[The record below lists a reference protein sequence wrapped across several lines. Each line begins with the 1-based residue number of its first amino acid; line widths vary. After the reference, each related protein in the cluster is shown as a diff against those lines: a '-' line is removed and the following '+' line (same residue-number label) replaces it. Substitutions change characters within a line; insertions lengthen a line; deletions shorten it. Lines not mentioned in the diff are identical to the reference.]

1 MSARAARADA
11 PAFIEPCLATLRDK
25 APEGEEWIHEIK
37 FDGYRTQA
45 HLDGANTT
53 IYTRRGYDWTDRFEA
68 IATSLRKLRIKR
80 AILDGEIIVPD
91 ERGHLIF
98 IDCRKTSRANE
109 TTGSSTSF
117 SICCISTGSI
127 CARNQAFDDGC

>member
-1 MSARAARADA
+1 M
-11 PAFIEPCLATLRDK
+11 RDK

-80 AILDGEIIVPD
+80 AIFDGEIIVPD
-91 ERGHLIF
+91 ERGASDFHRLQEDLARKRDDRFVYFIF
-98 IDCRKTSRANE
+98 DLLYLNGLDLRSQPGI
-109 TTGSSTSF
+109 
-117 SICCISTGSI
+117 
-127 CARNQAFDDGC
+127 